1 VIYCSFLLGFILI
14 FLAEMA
20 RQALPFILQEPNKD
34 GFILRCQQ
42 VLLSHDQVAWR
53 TVLTFML
60 LDVITADFLH

>member
-1 VIYCSFLLGFILI
+1 
-14 FLAEMA
+14 MA